1 MNLKTKSRSQ
11 VILFVVLALAVIAI
25 PLGLTIINY
34 RFAQQNPGGNDFL
47 ARWNGAHEW
56 LMNGKNPYSNEV
68 SLIAQKLIYGRAANP
83 SLGEDVAHFV
93 YPLYS
98 MLFFAPF
105 GLMEYTLARAVFM
118 TVIELCLV
126 LITIVSLRI
135 SGWRVRRIGLIGVL
149 LFGLLWYCAIRAI
162 ILGQY
167 AAINALLMLLAIWA
181 IQQKQDVAAGI
192 LLTLS
197 TSKPQMSYLLVLYVL
212 YWAITVKRWK
222 IIGSTATSFIVI
234 MIITYFLLPGWP
246 MDWLRQ
252 LISYPTYTD
261 RIGSTLS
268 IIASWMP
275 GIMQQINIFLHGAF
289 YLYLAVEWI
298 RSRGKDTNTF
308 VWTAFLTLVVTNLV
322 AYRTATPHYVALVA
336 PLFLVNKI
344 LLDRWQ
350 NVGKWFN
357 GAIYLVFFAGLWALF
372 LVTVRGTDEQPVM
385 YLILPFTLLFLLWW
399 IRWWVVRP
407 NRSLI
412 EGATG

>member
-25 PLGLTIINY
+25 PLGLTVINY
-34 RFAQQNPGGNDFL
+34 RFSLQNPGGNDFL

-56 LMNGKNPYSNEV
+56 LMNGKNPYSNDV

-83 SLGEDVAHFV
+83 SMGEDVAHFV

-105 GLMEYTLARAVFM
+105 AMMEYTLARAVFM
-118 TVIELCLV
+118 TVLELSLV

-135 SGWRVRRIGLIGVL
+135 SGWRVRHLGLIGVL

-167 AAINALLMLLAIWA
+167 SAINALLMLLAIWA
-181 IQQKQDVAAGI
+181 IQQKQDVVAGI

-197 TSKPQMSYLLVLYVL
+197 TSKPQMSYLLVLYVV

-222 IIGSTATSFIVI
+222 IVGSTLTSFVVI
-234 MIITYFLLPGWP
+234 MIISYLLLPGWP
-246 MDWLRQ
+246 IDWLRQ

-275 GIMQQINIFLHGAF
+275 GIMQQVNFFLHGMF
-289 YLYLAVEWI
+289 YLYLVVEWI

-350 NVGKWFN
+350 NFGKWFN
-357 GAIYLVFFAGLWALF
+357 GVIYLILFAGLWALF
-372 LVTVRGTDEQPVM
+372 LATVRGTDEQPVM
-385 YLILPFTLLFLLWW
+385 YLVVPFALLILLWW
-399 IRWWVVRP
+399 IRWWFVRP

-412 EGATG
+412 EGTS